1 MGRLRG
7 RGVVRRGASADKSRR
22 LLGPLERH
30 VQGDEVRIPYRR
42 CSLYSGRKVRMLI
55 VVSSKWS
62 KEGEDQ
68 RLVSHSSQ
76 VEALPMVKS
85 ENLIYA
91 MVVYK

>member
-1 MGRLRG
+1 VL
-7 RGVVRRGASADKSRR
+7 RGASTDKSRR

-42 CSLYSGRKVRMLI
+42 RSLYSGRKVRMLI

-62 KEGEDQ
+62 KEGENQ
-68 RLVSHSSQ
+68 RSIFHSSQ
-76 VEALPMVKS
+76 VEVLPVVMS

-91 MVVYK
+91 MMVYK